1 MIKMGE
7 YNVMTVIKEKSPGLF
22 LDDGADGIL
31 LPKRFVPAGTQI
43 GDDLRVFLYHDGEDR
58 PIATT
63 QKPYGVV
70 GDIVKLKAVSSN
82 NQGAFLDWGLM
93 KDLFV
98 PKSKIKNFMVQGGEY
113 LVKIYLDERTGR
125 IAASEK
131 LEAFL
136 SNDELTV
143 KVLDEVDLLVYRQTE
158 IGYEVIINHVHKGIL
173 HNNEIY
179 LTSVRKALTGDVD
192 YMKLSKDSI
201 KAGGFETNGIDLNPS
216 KAELELRKKVALED
230 KYNLFEKAK
239 PKVDLVLFPPVRGP
253 ITEKYNAKEKHFAV
267 DIALAKNTP
276 IKAVAN
282 GTVIFADWTP
292 TNGNVIILRHNNE
305 FLSVYKHCE
314 SLTVSQGDV
323 VKTSEV
329 IAIAGSTGEQST
341 GIHLHFELW
350 KDGYSID
357 PTQFIDFE

>member
-1 MIKMGE
+1 M
-7 YNVMTVIKEKSPGLF
+7 SL
-22 LDDGADGIL
+22 
-31 LPKRFVPAGTQI
+31 KRFRKERIKKQLFSKNRFVILNEETFEEI
-43 GDDLRVFLYHDGEDR
+43 FSLKLTLMNVFLV
-58 PIATT
+58 AT
-63 QKPYGVV
+63 
-70 GDIVKLKAVSSN
+70 L
-82 NQGAFLDWGLM
+82 GAFLII
-93 KDLFV
+93 FV
-98 PKSKIKNFMVQGGEY
+98 TTYIIAFTPLKEYIPGYSSSKLKS
-113 LVKIYLDERTGR
+113 
-125 IAASEK
+125 
-131 LEAFL
+131 EATAL
-136 SNDELTV
+136 ALKSDSLT
-143 KVLDEVDLLVYRQTE
+143 TM
-158 IGYEVIINHVHKGIL
+158 L
-173 HNNEIY
+173 HNNEMY

-192 YMKLSKDSI
+192 YMKLNKDSI
-201 KAGGFETNGIDLNPS
+201 KAGGLETNGIDLNPS

-253 ITEKYNAKEKHFAV
+253 ITEKYNSKEKHFAV

-314 SLTVSQGDV
+314 SLTISQGDV

-341 GIHLHFELW
+341 AIHLHFELW
-350 KDGYSID
+350 KDGYPVD